1 MVSSF
6 YQYMARATE
15 TERINVNV
23 YIDRTV
29 AQRLHQFARQQ
40 AMWKGRVV
48 EAAIV
53 EYLNKVEHQAGT
65 TFN

>member
-1 MVSSF
+1 
-6 YQYMARATE
+6 MARATE

-29 AQRLHQFARQQ
+29 AQRLHQFAQQQ

-53 EYLNKVEHQAGT
+53 EYLNKVEHRAST

>member
-1 MVSSF
+1 MT
-6 YQYMARATE
+6 RATE

-29 AQRLHQFARQQ
+29 AQRLHEFAQQQ

-53 EYLNKVEHQAGT
+53 EYLNKVELRAGT
-65 TFN
+65 TFH